1 MAHTIVTANRNRS
14 TTNSRILRLETEI
27 YRLESVHEVLQR
39 VFEQADEQRDRL
51 LELVPA
57 AVRDGL
63 QERLDADR
71 VITGALQEH
80 VAATLQGS
88 IDALDQ
94 VDRDLWRSRGSQR

>member
-1 MAHTIVTANRNRS
+1 MAHTIVTANRS
-14 TTNSRILRLETEI
+14 TTDSRILRLETEI

-57 AVRDGL
+57 AGRESL

-71 VITGALQEH
+71 ITTAALQEH
-80 VAATLQGS
+80 VVTTLQGS

-94 VDRDLWRSRGSQR
+94 VDRELWRSRGSQR